1 MKYAIIKVIN
11 GNYFIHAEGIT
22 NLSSAKTQ
30 FHGLCQTLWNA
41 ADVLNAYVM
50 IADEQLDVVEGYKEY
65 IHHEPVQPEP
75 EAEPGEGE

>member
-22 NLSSAKTQ
+22 SIEAAKTQ

-41 ADVLNAYVM
+41 TDVISAYVM
-50 IADEQLDVVEGYKEY
+50 IADEQLDAVEGYKEY
-65 IHHEPVQPEP
+65 IHHE
-75 EAEPGEGE
+75 AE